1 MKVVVIS
8 ASPRKIG
15 KTQVFMKYVTEC
27 LNNSSFEDL
36 VVNFINLS
44 EGVIDYYT
52 GDGNISDTTKQAI
65 KNITEADVWIVGTP
79 IYNSFFSSALKNL
92 FEYIDY
98 KKTAGKTAGLV
109 IVASGNSG
117 FTDVQTLLTQLMS
130 YFNVITNPRAVFV
143 TADTVQNDQIIN
155 DDVKSRLKQIV
166 DETLELARKVSNRSE
181 ERRVGKECRSR
192 WSPYH

>member
-8 ASPRKIG
+8 ASPRKIA
-15 KTQVFMKYVTEC
+15 KTQVLMKYVTKYI
-27 LNNSSFEDL
+27 NDL
-36 VVNFINLS
+36 MLDVERSLEVKFINLS
-44 EGVIDYYT
+44 DGGIDYYT
-52 GDGNISDTTKQAI
+52 GGDNFSDTTKQAI
-65 KNITEADVWIVGTP
+65 KDITEADVWLVGTP

-98 KKTAGKTAGLV
+98 KKTAGKTAGLI

-143 TADTVQNDQIIN
+143 TADTVDNNEIIN
-155 DDVKSRLKQIV
+155 EDVKSRLNQLV
-166 DETLELARKVSNRSE
+166 DETLKLASKVS
-181 ERRVGKECRSR
+181 
-192 WSPYH
+192 

>member
-8 ASPRKIG
+8 ASPRKIA
-15 KTQVFMKYVTEC
+15 KTQVLMKYVTEYI
-27 LNNSSFEDL
+27 NDL
-36 VVNFINLS
+36 MLDVERSLEVKFINLS
-44 EGVIDYYT
+44 DGGIDYYT
-52 GDGNISDTTKQAI
+52 GDGNFSDTTKQAI
-65 KNITEADVWIVGTP
+65 KDITEADVWLVGTP

-98 KKTAGKTAGLV
+98 KKTAGKTAGLI

-143 TADTVQNDQIIN
+143 TADTVDNNEIIN
-155 DDVKSRLKQIV
+155 EGVKSRLNQLV
-166 DETLELARKVSNRSE
+166 DETLKLAFKVS
-181 ERRVGKECRSR
+181 
-192 WSPYH
+192 

>member
-155 DDVKSRLKQIV
+155 DDVKSRLKQLV
-166 DETLELARKVSNRSE
+166 DETLELARKVSN
-181 ERRVGKECRSR
+181 
-192 WSPYH
+192 Y

>member
-15 KTQVFMKYVTEC
+15 KTQTIMKYVAEHINDSGISP
-27 LNNSSFEDL
+27 LE
-36 VVNFINLS
+36 VKFINLS
-44 EGVIDYYT
+44 DGGIDYYT
-52 GDGNISDTTKQAI
+52 GDGNFSDATKQAI

-98 KKTAGKTAGLV
+98 KKTAGKTAGLIV
-109 IVASGNSG
+109 VASGNSG

-143 TADTVQNDQIIN
+143 TADTVKDEQIII
-155 DDVKSRLKQIV
+155 DDVKSRLTQLV
-166 DETLELARKVSNRSE
+166 DETLGLASKVS
-181 ERRVGKECRSR
+181 
-192 WSPYH
+192 

>member
-8 ASPRKIG
+8 ASPRKIA
-15 KTQVFMKYVTEC
+15 KTQIFMKYVTEY
-27 LNNSSFEDL
+27 LNNSSLEGL
-36 VVNFINLS
+36 EVKLINLS
-44 EGVIDYYT
+44 DGGVDYYT
-52 GDGNISDTTKQAI
+52 GDGNYSDITKEAI

-98 KKTAGKTAGLV
+98 KKTAGKIAGLV
-109 IVASGNSG
+109 IVAAGNSG

-143 TADTVQNDQIIN
+143 MADTADDEIN
-155 DDVKSRLKQIV
+155 DEDVKSRLKQLV
-166 DETLELARKVSNRSE
+166 DETLKLASKVS
-181 ERRVGKECRSR
+181 
-192 WSPYH
+192 

>member
-8 ASPRKIG
+8 ASPRKIA

-27 LNNSSFEDL
+27 VKNSSLGGLEVKL
-36 VVNFINLS
+36 LNLS
-44 EGVIDYYT
+44 NGGIDYYT
-52 GDGNISDTTKQAI
+52 GDGSFSVTTKDAI
-65 KNITEADVWIVGTP
+65 KNITEADVWIIGTP

-98 KKTAGKTAGLV
+98 KKTAGKTAGLI

-143 TADTVQNDQIIN
+143 TADTVDNNEIIN
-155 DDVKSRLKQIV
+155 EDVKSRLNQLV
-166 DETLELARKVSNRSE
+166 DETLKLALKVS
-181 ERRVGKECRSR
+181 
-192 WSPYH
+192 

>member
-15 KTQVFMKYVTEC
+15 KTQAIMKYVAEYI
-27 LNNSSFEDL
+27 LDNDAEISPLE
-36 VVNFINLS
+36 VKFINLS
-44 EGVIDYYT
+44 EGGIDYYT
-52 GDGNISDTTKQAI
+52 GDGNFSDTTKEAI
-65 KNITEADVWIVGTP
+65 KNITEADVWIIGTP

-117 FTDVQTLLTQLMS
+117 FADVQTLLTQLMS

-143 TADTVQNDQIIN
+143 TADTVDNGKIIN
-155 DDVKSRLKQIV
+155 EDVNSRLNQLV
-166 DETLELARKVSNRSE
+166 DETLELARKVSND
-181 ERRVGKECRSR
+181 
-192 WSPYH
+192 

>member
-8 ASPRKIG
+8 ASPRKIA

-27 LNNSSFEDL
+27 VKNSSLGGLEVKL
-36 VVNFINLS
+36 LNLS
-44 EGVIDYYT
+44 NGGIDYYT
-52 GDGNISDTTKQAI
+52 GDGSFSVTTKDAI
-65 KNITEADVWIVGTP
+65 KNITEADVWIIGTP

-98 KKTAGKTAGLV
+98 KKTAGKIAGLI

-143 TADTVQNDQIIN
+143 TADTVDNNEIIN
-155 DDVKSRLKQIV
+155 EDVKSRLNQLV
-166 DETLELARKVSNRSE
+166 DETLKLASKVS
-181 ERRVGKECRSR
+181 
-192 WSPYH
+192 

>member
-15 KTQVFMKYVTEC
+15 KTQTIMKYVAESISDNTYVYPVE
-27 LNNSSFEDL
+27 
-36 VVNFINLS
+36 VKFINLS
-44 EGVIDYYT
+44 EGGIDYYT
-52 GDGNISDTTKQAI
+52 GDGAFGNTTKQAI
-65 KNITEADVWIVGTP
+65 KDITEADVWIIGTP

-117 FTDVQTLLTQLMS
+117 FADVQTLLTQLMS

-143 TADTVQNDQIIN
+143 TADTVDNGKIIN
-155 DDVKSRLKQIV
+155 EDVNSRLDHLV
-166 DETLELARKVSNRSE
+166 DETLGLARKVSN
-181 ERRVGKECRSR
+181 
-192 WSPYH
+192 Y

>member
-15 KTQVFMKYVTEC
+15 KTQVFMKFITKYI
-27 LNNSSFEDL
+27 NSLSMEGL
-36 VVNFINLS
+36 EVKFINLS
-44 EGVIDYYT
+44 EGGIDYYT
-52 GDGNISDTTKQAI
+52 GDGNFGDTTKLAI
-65 KNITEADVWIVGTP
+65 KNITESDVWLIGTP

-98 KKTAGKTAGLV
+98 KKTAGKTAGLIV
-109 IVASGNSG
+109 VASGNSG

-143 TADTVQNDQIIN
+143 TADTVQDNQIIN

-166 DETLELARKVSNRSE
+166 DETLELARKVSND
-181 ERRVGKECRSR
+181 
-192 WSPYH
+192 

>member
-8 ASPRKIG
+8 ASPRKVA
-15 KTQVFMKYVTEC
+15 KTQVFMKFITEYVNE
-27 LNNSSFEDL
+27 LMLDVERSLEVKL
-36 VVNFINLS
+36 INLS
-44 EGVIDYYT
+44 DGGIDYYT
-52 GDGNISDTTKQAI
+52 GDGNFSDTTKEAI
-65 KNITEADVWIVGTP
+65 KNITEADVWIIGTP

-98 KKTAGKTAGLV
+98 KKTAGKTAGLI

-143 TADTVQNDQIIN
+143 TADTVDNNEIISE
-155 DDVKSRLKQIV
+155 DVKSRLNQLV
-166 DETLELARKVSNRSE
+166 DETLKLASKVS
-181 ERRVGKECRSR
+181 
-192 WSPYH
+192 

>member
-15 KTQVFMKYVTEC
+15 KTQVFMKFITEYI
-27 LNNSSFEDL
+27 NDSSLDGLE
-36 VVNFINLS
+36 VKFINLS
-44 EGVIDYYT
+44 DDQIDYYT
-52 GDGNISDTTKQAI
+52 GDGNFSDTTKQAI
-65 KNITEADVWIVGTP
+65 KNITEADIWLVGTP

-98 KKTAGKTAGLV
+98 KKTAGKTAGLI

-143 TADTVQNDQIIN
+143 TADTVDNNEIIN
-155 DDVKSRLKQIV
+155 EDVKSRLNQLV
-166 DETLELARKVSNRSE
+166 DETLKLAFKVS
-181 ERRVGKECRSR
+181 
-192 WSPYH
+192 

>member
-15 KTQVFMKYVTEC
+15 KTQTIMKYVAEYI
-27 LNNSSFEDL
+27 LDNDAGISPLE
-36 VVNFINLS
+36 VKFINLS
-44 EGVIDYYT
+44 EGGIDYYT
-52 GDGNISDTTKQAI
+52 GDGTFSDTTKQAI
-65 KNITEADVWIVGTP
+65 KNITEADVWILGTP
-79 IYNSFFSSALKNL
+79 IYSALKNL

-117 FTDVQTLLTQLMS
+117 FADVQTLLTQLMS

-143 TADTVQNDQIIN
+143 TADTVHNGEIIKK
-155 DDVKSRLKQIV
+155 DVNSRLNQLV
-166 DETLELARKVSNRSE
+166 DETLTLARKVSS
-181 ERRVGKECRSR
+181 S
-192 WSPYH
+192 

>member
-15 KTQVFMKYVTEC
+15 KTQTIMKYVAEYM
-27 LNNSSFEDL
+27 LDNDSGISPLE
-36 VVNFINLS
+36 VKFINLS
-44 EGVIDYYT
+44 EGGIDYYT
-52 GDGNISDTTKQAI
+52 GDGNFSDATKEAI
-65 KNITEADVWIVGTP
+65 KNITEADVWIIGTP

-117 FTDVQTLLTQLMS
+117 FADVQTLLTQLMS

-143 TADTVQNDQIIN
+143 TADTVDNDEIIN
-155 DDVKSRLKQIV
+155 DDVKARLRQLAE
-166 DETLELARKVSNRSE
+166 ETLKLASKVS
-181 ERRVGKECRSR
+181 
-192 WSPYH
+192 

>member
-15 KTQVFMKYVTEC
+15 KTQTIMKYVVEYINDSGISP
-27 LNNSSFEDL
+27 LE
-36 VVNFINLS
+36 VKFINLS
-44 EGVIDYYT
+44 DGGIDYYA
-52 GDGNISDTTKQAI
+52 GDGNFSDATKQAI
-65 KNITEADVWIVGTP
+65 KNITEADVWILGTP

-98 KKTAGKTAGLV
+98 KKTAGKIAGLI

-143 TADTVQNDQIIN
+143 TADTVDNNEIIN
-155 DDVKSRLKQIV
+155 EDVKSRLNQLV
-166 DETLELARKVSNRSE
+166 DETLKLASKVS
-181 ERRVGKECRSR
+181 
-192 WSPYH
+192 

>member
-8 ASPRKIG
+8 ASPRKIA
-15 KTQVFMKYVTEC
+15 KTQVFMKYITEHI
-27 LNNSSFEDL
+27 NNSNLDDL
-36 VVNFINLS
+36 EVKLINLS
-44 EGVIDYYT
+44 DGGVDYYT
-52 GDGNISDTTKQAI
+52 GDGNFNDKTKEAI
-65 KNITEADVWIVGTP
+65 KHITESDVWIIGTP

-109 IVASGNSG
+109 IVAAGNSG

-143 TADTVQNDQIIN
+143 MADTAENDQIIN
-155 DDVKSRLKQIV
+155 EDVKSRLEQLV
-166 DETLELARKVSNRSE
+166 LETLTLARKVS
-181 ERRVGKECRSR
+181 
-192 WSPYH
+192 HD

>member
-8 ASPRKIG
+8 ASPRKIA
-15 KTQVFMKYVTEC
+15 KTQVFMKYVTEYIKN
-27 LNNSSFEDL
+27 LSLEGL
-36 VVNFINLS
+36 EVKLINLS
-44 EGVIDYYT
+44 DGGIDYYT
-52 GDGNISDTTKQAI
+52 GDGSFGDTTKDAV
-65 KNITEADVWIVGTP
+65 KNITEADVWIIGTP

-109 IVASGNSG
+109 IVAAGNSG

-143 TADTVQNDQIIN
+143 MADTSDNDEIN
-155 DDVKSRLKQIV
+155 DEDVKSRLKQLV
-166 DETLELARKVSNRSE
+166 DETLKLALKVS
-181 ERRVGKECRSR
+181 
-192 WSPYH
+192 